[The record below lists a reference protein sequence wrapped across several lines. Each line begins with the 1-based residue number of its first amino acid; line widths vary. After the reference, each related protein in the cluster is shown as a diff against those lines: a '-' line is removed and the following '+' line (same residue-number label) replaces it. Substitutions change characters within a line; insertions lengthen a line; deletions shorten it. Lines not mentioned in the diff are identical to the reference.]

1 MGIPLR
7 EPIQTWCICHGLSP
21 QLIPYTVHQVCRRF
35 VWVTSEAVFLFR
47 HKKNSSNKA
56 GDSKIPSRF
65 FFVCQ
70 RYLWIFV
77 WKHTEKHSDP
87 RDTQQTRSNSRELC
101 RGEGI
106 RFAQQQSLRR
116 RSGPWLV
123 GCCVFGENDPKPM
136 GFGTIFQTNLFS
148 ELGWRYPNL
157 VTGVFETAHQWFG
170 CF

>member
-65 FFVCQ
+65 FSFAKD
-70 RYLWIFV
+70 IFGFLFGN
-77 WKHTEKHSDP
+77 
-87 RDTQQTRSNSRELC
+87 TQKSIQTREIPSKPDPIPGS
-101 RGEGI
+101 
-106 RFAQQQSLRR
+106 FA
-116 RSGPWLV
+116 
-123 GCCVFGENDPKPM
+123 EEK
-136 GFGTIFQTNLFS
+136 GFGLHS
-148 ELGWRYPNL
+148 SKACAEGVGLGWLDVAYLGKMILNPWDL
-157 VTGVFETAHQWFG
+157 VPYFRQTYFQNWDDDTRT
-170 CF
+170 